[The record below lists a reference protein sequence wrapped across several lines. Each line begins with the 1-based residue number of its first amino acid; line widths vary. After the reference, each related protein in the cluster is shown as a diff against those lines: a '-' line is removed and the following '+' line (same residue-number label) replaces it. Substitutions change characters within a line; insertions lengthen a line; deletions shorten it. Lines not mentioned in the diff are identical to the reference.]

1 MTTKMN
7 CVCDHINGCLK
18 KGVILIKFGASWWI
32 SFNYLAFKPPFLYL
46 SINRDTLNT
55 SLDFLHILAEC
66 GVTVKLCKMCNYS
79 SWGHCTRLI
88 K

>member
-7 CVCDHINGCLK
+7 CVCDHINSCLK
-18 KGVILIKFGASWWI
+18 KSFHLRGKLVDKFRL
-32 SFNYLAFKPPFLYL
+32 YQAFQAAYYRLSEYQSRYSKPLTRF
-46 SINRDTLNT
+46 
-55 SLDFLHILAEC
+55 FLHILAEC
-66 GVTVKLCKMCNYS
+66 GVTVKLCKLCNYS